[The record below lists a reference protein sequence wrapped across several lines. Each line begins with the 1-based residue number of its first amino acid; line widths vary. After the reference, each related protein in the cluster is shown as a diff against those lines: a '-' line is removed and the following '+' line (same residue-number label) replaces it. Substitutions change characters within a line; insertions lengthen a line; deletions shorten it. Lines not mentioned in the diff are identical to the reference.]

1 MKAVAL
7 PGGGYGVFVPG
18 ADAIDLVPGCPQ
30 PEPSAGRQPIRL
42 LTTGRETFV
51 SLGACWPVPEHWLR
65 TRLPALH
72 PHPGFSGKAS
82 QLRIAIAGTPTLTLA
97 VASPAG
103 REPTPL
109 VTVDTSGYPP
119 FNAILGISVGPDA
132 AGALHAAVA
141 GEAGRAFVTITA
153 QISPGLA
160 LDAAVLSG
168 TDLAVVGR
176 TVTATADL
184 AAWQHNP
191 SVTF

>member
-1 MKAVAL
+1 MKAMAL

-18 ADAIDLVPGCPQ
+18 VDAIDLVPGCPQ
-30 PEPSAGRQPIRL
+30 PESSAGRQPIRL
-42 LTTGRETFV
+42 LNTGRDTFV
-51 SLGACWPVPEHWLR
+51 SLGACWPLPEHWLR
-65 TRLPALH
+65 TQLPTLH

-97 VASPAG
+97 VASSAG
-103 REPTPL
+103 REPIPL
-109 VTVDTSGYPP
+109 VTVNTSGYPP
-119 FNAILGISVGPDA
+119 YNAILGISVGPDA
-132 AGALHAAVA
+132 AAALQAAVA
-141 GEAGRAFVTITA
+141 GESGRAFVTITA